1 MVIRFSKISFYLF
14 PYLIYFLYLCRAE
27 EHHTFMSQNT
37 RSFGRTEL
45 AQCYFP
51 NIQPQS
57 AWLKL
62 KSLLQEDPDL
72 QPLTQLRRRT
82 FLPCEVNKI
91 YQRLGQPWL
100 PFFRAF
106 QALWLSTAQT
116 LGFKFWNS
124 HFKLSKISLSPT
136 LPKAIFHNWTIVN
149 NFIVICFSVS
159 VVSVEMERA

>member
-72 QPLTQLRRRT
+72 QPLTQHRRRT
-82 FLPCEVNKI
+82 FLPCEVSKI
-91 YQRLGQPWL
+91 YQRLGQP
-100 PFFRAF
+100 
-106 QALWLSTAQT
+106 
-116 LGFKFWNS
+116 
-124 HFKLSKISLSPT
+124 
-136 LPKAIFHNWTIVN
+136 
-149 NFIVICFSVS
+149 
-159 VVSVEMERA
+159 

>member
-14 PYLIYFLYLCRAE
+14 PYLSYFLYLCRAE

-62 KSLLQEDPDL
+62 KALLLEDPSL
-72 QPLTQLRRRT
+72 AHLTQLKRRT
-82 FLPCEVNKI
+82 SLPCEVNKI
-91 YQRLGQPWL
+91 YQALGQPWL

-116 LGFKFWNS
+116 LGFKFWNT
-124 HFKLSKISLSPT
+124 HFKLSKTSLSPT

-159 VVSVEMERA
+159 VVSVHF